1 MPSRTG
7 LITLSGAPSQMLP
20 LTRANHACRWQPAH
34 AHTPQHRTRNP
45 CQVLHA
51 HGLASSAI
59 ARHYTRNHKLFS
71 SPTGTEMFHFPASTP
86 TQTMH
91 SPAGNTTQPVLGF
104 PIRTSSDQRFVGNS
118 PRHNAASHVLH
129 RLSMP
134 RHPPYARNKTH
145 GHTNKQVQTPKHKKE
160 RYSRPLYSSHTTQ
173 PHTQTTTTGHPCD
186 KGPTGTTNAAP
197 DTQQCTNAKTLL
209 SRKLGASTNPNTTQH
224 TPQHQPPT
232 PPSKQHQR
240 LRVCLHPAKTK
251 HMAVTHSATQPHNTH
266 NCGPTIKTP

>member
-1 MPSRTG
+1 M
-7 LITLSGAPSQMLP
+7 
-20 LTRANHACRWQPAH
+20 
-34 AHTPQHRTRNP
+34 RNP
-45 CQVLHA
+45 YPVSHA

-86 TQTMH
+86 TQTMY
-91 SPAGNTTQPVLGF
+91 SPAGNTTQLVLGF

-173 PHTQTTTTGHPCD
+173 PHTQTTTTEAVIHATRAQQEQPMLPQTPNSAPTQKPFCHANLVHP
-186 KGPTGTTNAAP
+186 PTP
-197 DTQQCTNAKTLL
+197 H
-209 SRKLGASTNPNTTQH
+209 TTQH
-224 TPQHQPPT
+224 TPNISHQHHHRSSISACGYASTRQTNTWQSHTRRLNHTTPT
-232 PPSKQHQR
+232 TVGQQ
-240 LRVCLHPAKTK
+240 
-251 HMAVTHSATQPHNTH
+251 
-266 NCGPTIKTP
+266 

>member
-1 MPSRTG
+1 
-7 LITLSGAPSQMLP
+7 
-20 LTRANHACRWQPAH
+20 
-34 AHTPQHRTRNP
+34 
-45 CQVLHA
+45 
-51 HGLASSAI
+51 
-59 ARHYTRNHKLFS
+59 
-71 SPTGTEMFHFPASTP
+71 MFHFPASTP
-86 TQTMH
+86 TQTMN

-173 PHTQTTTTGHPCD
+173 PHTQTTTPKAVIHASRAQQEQLC
-186 KGPTGTTNAAP
+186 AAP

-224 TPQHQPPT
+224 TPHHQPPT

-240 LRVCLHPAKTK
+240 LRVCLHPANKIV
-251 HMAVTHSATQPHNTH
+251 AVTHSATQPHNTH
-266 NCGPTIKTP
+266 NCGPTTKTP